1 MAKFASLA
9 LLAVFLGVC
18 SAASFGGVKDFA
30 GNYYDF
36 TTGQYSSAL
45 TGKVYNTAPIAYVP
59 PAVAPVV
66 AAPAVAPV
74 VPAPAVIPAAAP
86 LIAPGALP
94 ASYVASAPFYPPF
107 YGAAAYVA
115 PVWKK

>member
-9 LLAVFLGVC
+9 ILVVVLGVC
-18 SAASFGGVKDFA
+18 SAASFGGVKDLA

-36 TTGQYSSAL
+36 STGQYSSAL
-45 TGKVYNTAPIAYVP
+45 TGKVYNTAPVAYVP
-59 PAVAPVV
+59 P
-66 AAPAVAPV
+66 VAPV

-86 LIAPGALP
+86 YFAPAALP
-94 ASYVASAPFYPPF
+94 ASYVAPAPIYSPF
-107 YGAAAYVA
+107 YGAPAYVA

>member
-18 SAASFGGVKDFA
+18 SAASFGGVKDYA

-36 TTGQYSSAL
+36 STGQYSSAL
-45 TGKVYNTAPIAYVP
+45 TGKVYNTAPFAYVP
-59 PAVAPVV
+59 PVAPVV

-74 VPAPAVIPAAAP
+74 
-86 LIAPGALP
+86 IAP
-94 ASYVASAPFYPPF
+94 ASYVAPPSFYSPF
-107 YGAAAYVA
+107 YGPAAYVA
-115 PVWKK
+115 PFLKK